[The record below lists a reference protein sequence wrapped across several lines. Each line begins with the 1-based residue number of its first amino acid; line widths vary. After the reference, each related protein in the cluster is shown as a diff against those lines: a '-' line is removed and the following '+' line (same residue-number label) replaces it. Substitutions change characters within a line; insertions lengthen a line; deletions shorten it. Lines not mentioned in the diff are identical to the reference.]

1 MCLHLTLWGFR
12 ELRGLGPRGR
22 MQQAPPAP
30 APALRAAG
38 LWDAE
43 GDSADNRGA
52 PSTLRSGFPPAD
64 AAFPLRAPPGADHP
78 PLPLTRATCLCLANP
93 PTHDPTSQGRRPPP
107 SLRPRGPERGAYGVC
122 TALGENPAPFKPQA
136 RSAPFRGDSQGLGTG
151 VLPQSLSPVRRCQG
165 LKNSLC
171 PFS

>member
-64 AAFPLRAPPGADHP
+64 AAFPLRAPPGADQP

-107 SLRPRGPERGAYGVC
+107 SLCPGTGAGCIWGLHRAGRKPSSLQTPSQVGPFPRGFSGPRNRGPPPV
-122 TALGENPAPFKPQA
+122 P
-136 RSAPFRGDSQGLGTG
+136 
-151 VLPQSLSPVRRCQG
+151 LPC
-165 LKNSLC
+165 
-171 PFS
+171 

>member
-1 MCLHLTLWGFR
+1 MCSPPTLWGFR

-22 MQQAPPAP
+22 TQRAPPAR

-52 PSTLRSGFPPAD
+52 PSKLRSGFPPAD

-78 PLPLTRATCLCLANP
+78 PLPLTRATCLCPANP
-93 PTHDPTSQGRRPPP
+93 PTHDPTSQGGRPPP
-107 SLRPRGPERGAYGVC
+107 SPCPGAERGAHGVR

-136 RSAPFRGDSQGLGTG
+136 RSAPFLRGFAGPRNQGPPPAP
-151 VLPQSLSPVRRCQG
+151 LPC
-165 LKNSLC
+165 
-171 PFS
+171 